1 MNNWDVVFN
10 KQLLH
15 PNGYTDRVAVLQK
28 EGKEEYIV
36 FINDESQSLVFTSW
50 NDVDDF
56 LVNVCDYKG
65 VHD

>member
-10 KQLLH
+10 KQLHH
-15 PNGYTDRVAVLQK
+15 PNGYTDGVAVLQK

-36 FINDESQSLVFTSW
+36 FINEESQSLVFTSW
-50 NDVDDF
+50 IDVDDF
-56 LVNVCDYKG
+56 LVNVCNYKG